1 MYKAKTGEDE
11 FEIVTGD
18 QASVNGVK
26 KSVQFKKE
34 SSTAYVVSIDGKTHT
49 ADLVKLDKENK
60 QVIVRIGGKK
70 FTTQLKEP
78 VDQLLDS
85 LGINIRATKKINNL
99 KAPMPGLIIKILA
112 QKGTHYKAG
121 EPLLILEAMK
131 MENVFKAAADVTVK
145 EILIEERQTVE
156 KGQILLV
163 FE

>member
-1 MYKAKTGEDE
+1 MYKARTGEDE
-11 FEIVTGD
+11 FEIVTGEH
-18 QASVNGVK
+18 ATVNGVK
-26 KSVQFKKE
+26 KEIQFTKE
-34 SSTAYVVSIDGKTHT
+34 SISSFIVHVNGKTHA

-60 QVIVRIGGKK
+60 QVVVRIGGKK
-70 FTTQLKEP
+70 FKTQLKEP

-85 LGINIRATKKINNL
+85 LGINIRATKKINHL

-112 QKGTHYKAG
+112 QKGESYKAG
-121 EPLLILEAMK
+121 DALLILEAMK

-145 EILIEERQTVE
+145 DIQIEERQTVE